1 MSDDETIEFDGAT
14 ITQAETPAFVADIDH
29 SEDEEIEDLIVQDL
43 DIPEPVAPA
52 TPARVDQLEAAVQR
66 LAAQQVAS
74 EQQRVRRKVTAAT
87 GGAALTSFIP
97 IGLQLMGAL
106 NVTAEVASTVA
117 AAAGALGA
125 LLAGYLT
132 PERETPASP
141 TEVLHAH

>member
-14 ITQAETPAFVADIDH
+14 ITQAKVPAFVADIDDG
-29 SEDEEIEDLIVQDL
+29 EDEEIEDLVVPDL
-43 DIPEPVAPA
+43 EIAAPA
-52 TPARVDQLEAAVQR
+52 APARVDQLEAAVQR

-87 GGAALTSFIP
+87 GGASFAAFIP
-97 IGLQLMGAL
+97 VGLQLLDAL
-106 NVTAEVASTVA
+106 NMTAEVASTVA
-117 AAAGALGA
+117 AAAAALGA

-132 PERETPASP
+132 PERQAPVSP